1 MRHAK
6 TSEIYPSDYDDDGEC
21 ENPDREKWGREGKQ
35 IELALH
41 YTKNVRQLIILCALS
56 RSLASF
62 TFQRL
67 DIASVL
73 SLRNQHGQNV

>member
-1 MRHAK
+1 MQKRVRYTQATMTTMVNVK
-6 TSEIYPSDYDDDGEC
+6 IRIGKNGE
-21 ENPDREKWGREGKQ
+21 EKANK
-35 IELALH
+35 LSLH